1 MSPSTKPPTEADR
14 ERQIDE
20 LVAKS
25 RSWRALALAL
35 SKALAPYPE
44 AGRAVVAAL
53 REVDL

>member
-1 MSPSTKPPTEADR
+1 MIPSTKPPTEADR

-25 RSWRALALAL
+25 RSWRALAVAL

-44 AGRAVVAAL
+44 AARSVVAAL